1 MSDWTAPGEPNRRH
15 VPDPELL
22 ARVAHLRMAAA
33 RTVDGM
39 LAGLHRSPH
48 RGASMTFVEH
58 RDYVPGDDLRLLDWR
73 AYARNDRYVIRRFE
87 HESQQSAY
95 MALDVSASMS
105 FGEAATRKVDYAAT
119 LLAAVAYVLLRQGD
133 AVGAFAWDARVR
145 HALVARQ
152 RPQHFDALLDLLG
165 QRPNASDTSLQS
177 ALREQLDQV
186 GRRALFVVASD
197 LIDFQTDA
205 LATLATMRSLGHEV
219 ILFHVL
225 HRDELE
231 LSIEGAVRVRGL
243 ELEPPIDVD
252 ASALRPAYQ
261 AQVREWLTRC
271 EDSCRDQGVRYVRAV
286 TDTPADALLTE
297 TLVDTRGRG
306 WA

>member
-1 MSDWTAPGEPNRRH
+1 MTDATAPRDPLPSH
-15 VPDPELL
+15 APDPELL

-95 MALDVSASMS
+95 VALDVSASMS
-105 FGEAATRKVDYAAT
+105 FGDGTTRKVDYAAT

-133 AVGAFAWDARVR
+133 AVGAFAWDAHVR
-145 HALVARQ
+145 HALIARQ
-152 RPQHFDALLDLLG
+152 RPQHFEALLDLLG
-165 QRPNASDTSLQS
+165 QRPNTADTSLQS
-177 ALREQLDQV
+177 ALREQVDQV

-197 LIDFQTDA
+197 LIDFHTDA
-205 LATLATMRSLGHEV
+205 LSTLATMRSLGHEV

-231 LSIEGAVRVRGL
+231 LRVEGAVRVEGL
-243 ELEPPIDVD
+243 EQEASIDVD
-252 ASALRPAYQ
+252 ASALRQAYQ
-261 AQVREWLTRC
+261 TQVQAWLARC
-271 EDSCRDQGVRYVRAV
+271 EDACRDQGVRYVRAI
-286 TDTPADALLTE
+286 TDTPADAVLTE
-297 TLVDTRGRG
+297 TLVDTRGHG